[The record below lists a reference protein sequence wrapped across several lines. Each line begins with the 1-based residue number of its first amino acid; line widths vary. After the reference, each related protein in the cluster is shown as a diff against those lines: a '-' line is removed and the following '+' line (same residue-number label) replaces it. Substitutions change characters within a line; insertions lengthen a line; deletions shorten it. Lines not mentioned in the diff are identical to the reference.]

1 VGVSAETRTE
11 TTARTDAAMRITTA
25 DHGEIEIQKDSV
37 LRFSGGLFAFEHE
50 REFVIIDYDF
60 AAPDSPVK
68 CLQSVSGAVSFTIID
83 PFCFLPGYQP
93 VLTEQEKRDLD
104 CTDEADLRYFVIA
117 VVSRP
122 IQDTV
127 VNLLCPI
134 VINIKNRLAAQVILE
149 NSQYPM
155 KYRIFASEEVT

>member
-1 VGVSAETRTE
+1 MSVETRSEE
-11 TTARTDAAMRITTA
+11 TVQIATV
-25 DHGEIEIQKDSV
+25 DHGVVEVRRDSV
-37 LRFSGGLFAFEHE
+37 FRFAGGLFAFEHE
-50 REFVIIDYDF
+50 QEFVIIDYDF
-60 AAPDSPVK
+60 AAPDSPIK

-83 PFCFLPGYQP
+83 PFCFLPEYKP
-93 VLTEQEKRDLD
+93 VVPEEGKKDLE

-122 IQDTV
+122 IRDTV

-149 NSQYPM
+149 NTQYPM
-155 KYRIFASEEVT
+155 QYRIFASEEVK